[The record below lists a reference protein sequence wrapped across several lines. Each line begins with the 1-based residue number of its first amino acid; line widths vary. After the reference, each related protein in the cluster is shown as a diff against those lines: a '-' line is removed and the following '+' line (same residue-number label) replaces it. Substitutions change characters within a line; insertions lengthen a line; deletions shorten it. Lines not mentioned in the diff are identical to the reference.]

1 MRALSARSVL
11 APPARSNRSV
21 LKYVRIAS
29 TAGGKNDKQDSPKTG
44 RKKGKTSVLLPW
56 LIIIPFVGGLLCW
69 LAERLG
75 AKTPRW
81 IALITM
87 GLTLAISLQLW
98 LQGGYSLTQ
107 AAGMPQW
114 QSEFSAS
121 WIPRFGINFHLALD
135 GLSLLMVVLTG
146 LLGLMAVLCSWNEIE
161 KYQGFFHLNLMW
173 ILGGVIGVF
182 LAIDMF
188 LFFFFW
194 EMMLVPMYFLI
205 ALWGHKAS
213 DGKTRITAATK
224 FFIYTQSSG
233 LVMLIAI
240 LALVFVHYNATG
252 VWTFNYEQLLK
263 TPMSHTVEYLLMLGF
278 FIAFAVKMPVVPLH
292 GWLPDAHSQAPT
304 AGSVDLAGILLKTA
318 AYGLL
323 RFSLPLFPN
332 ASAEFAPIA
341 MWLGIIGIFYG
352 AWMAFSQTDIK
363 RLIAYTS
370 ISHMGFVLIAIYTGS
385 QLAFQGAVVQMI
397 AHGLSAAALFI
408 LCGQLYERLH
418 TRDMRQMGGLWSR
431 IKWIP
436 GLSLFFAVANLG
448 MPGTGNFAGEFMIL
462 TGSFQVVP
470 VIIVIAT
477 FGLVFASVY
486 SLIMMQRAYYGE
498 AKSKD
503 PLPGMSPREFT
514 MIMVLV
520 VLLVLLGVYPQPILD
535 TSHAAMSNIQQ
546 WFTASISTT
555 RP

>member
-1 MRALSARSVL
+1 M
-11 APPARSNRSV
+11 
-21 LKYVRIAS
+21 
-29 TAGGKNDKQDSPKTG
+29 
-44 RKKGKTSVLLPW
+44 LLPW
-56 LIIIPFVGGLLCW
+56 LIIIPFVGGLICW
-69 LAERLG
+69 LTERLG
-75 AKTPRW
+75 AKVPRW

-87 GLTLAISLQLW
+87 GLTLALSLQLRM
-98 LQGGYSLTQ
+98 QGGYSLTQ
-107 AAGMPQW
+107 AAGIPQW
-114 QSEFSAS
+114 QSSFSVP
-121 WIPRFGINFHLALD
+121 WIPRFGISFHLAID

-146 LLGLMAVLCSWNEIE
+146 LLGLMAVLCSWNEIS

-182 LAIDMF
+182 LSIDLF

-213 DGKTRITAATK
+213 DGKTRISAATK
-224 FFIYTQSSG
+224 FFIYTQASG

-240 LALVFVHYNATG
+240 LGLVFVHYNATG
-252 VWTFNYEQLLK
+252 VWTFNYEQLLQ
-263 TPMSHTVEYLLMLGF
+263 TPMSSGVEYLLMLGF

-385 QLAFQGAVVQMI
+385 QLALQGAVIQMI

-448 MPGTGNFAGEFMIL
+448 MPGTGNFVGEFMIL

-470 VIIVIAT
+470 MIIIIAT
-477 FGLVFASVY
+477 FGLVFASIY
-486 SLIMMQRAYYGE
+486 SLVMMQRAYYGE

-503 PLPGMSPREFT
+503 PLPGMSPREFMT
-514 MIMVLV
+514 IGVLV